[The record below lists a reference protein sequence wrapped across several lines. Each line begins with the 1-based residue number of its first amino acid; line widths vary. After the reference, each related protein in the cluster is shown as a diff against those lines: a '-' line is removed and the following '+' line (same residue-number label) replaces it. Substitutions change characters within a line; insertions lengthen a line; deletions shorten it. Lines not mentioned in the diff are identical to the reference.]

1 MKCVGIAVDLA
12 SMKPRMR
19 TTTTDDVLETWGW
32 LMSAPFFDL
41 SGRAPIPHISISMI
55 YNNVLFLLKGTE
67 IPVFSMPLNFSPD
80 IFGLN
85 TRYFWCF
92 SLQKSLKFKL
102 YLTKNGCFSPFT
114 RYFWFINQIFLVYFE
129 EVFTKKI
136 GSRKNTRYFWF
147 NSRYFW
153 SITRYF
159 WFIKTC
165 IRLSSD
171 IFGCIIRYLW
181 FIVCVFATIINLKY
195 LVFVFLYDYST
206 IYVRFLHQKYRVC
219 NQLYLVFYTNYI

>member
-1 MKCVGIAVDLA
+1 MKMEITIARMRIHTEVTLMKCVGIAVDLA

-85 TRYFWCF
+85 TRYFW
-92 SLQKSLKFKL
+92 FK
-102 YLTKNGCFSPFT
+102 YP
-114 RYFWFINQIFLVYFE
+114 IFLVFF
-129 EVFTKKI
+129 FTK
-136 GSRKNTRYFWF
+136 
-147 NSRYFW
+147 
-153 SITRYF
+153 IT
-159 WFIKTC
+159 
-165 IRLSSD
+165 
-171 IFGCIIRYLW
+171 
-181 FIVCVFATIINLKY
+181 
-195 LVFVFLYDYST
+195 
-206 IYVRFLHQKYRVC
+206 
-219 NQLYLVFYTNYI
+219 